1 MVKIEAIIQPFK
13 LDDVKVALEDL
24 GITGITIC
32 HVLVH
37 SGLVGQ
43 KTFYRGA
50 AYDTDALGVK
60 FELLV
65 SSLVVDEVVDAIS
78 RTARTTTP
86 GDDGTI
92 MVSEVADAISVRSG
106 QRVKFALT

>member
-1 MVKIEAIIQPFK
+1 MVKIEAIIQPIK
-13 LDDVKVALEDL
+13 SDDVKATLEGL

-37 SGLVGQ
+37 GGLVGQ
-43 KTFYRGA
+43 TMFYRGA
-50 AYDTDALGVK
+50 KYDADALGVK
-60 FELLV
+60 FELLI

-78 RTARTTTP
+78 RAARTTTP

-92 MVSEVADAISVRSG
+92 MVSEMADAISVRSA
-106 QRVKFALT
+106 QRVKFALS